1 MLNNYKINIEGR
13 ETIDGMDDGISLFTL
28 GDYDKTEKGFRISY
42 MDTETTG
49 FAGDITTLETDGD
62 KSITVRRRG
71 KSFMDLVVEKDRRN
85 VSHYD
90 TEYGSM
96 LIGVRGNDLRID
108 LDDDGGTVS
117 FRYALD
123 IDTNIVSEHSL
134 DITVKKGNI
143 YEQ

>member
-1 MLNNYKINIEGR
+1 MLNNYNINITGR
-13 ETIDGMDDGISLFTL
+13 ETIDGMDDGISLFTV
-28 GDYDKTEKGFRISY
+28 GDYKKTENGYLISY

-49 FAGDITTLETDGD
+49 FAGDITTLETNGN
-62 KSITVRRRG
+62 KSITIRRRG

-90 TEYGSM
+90 TEFGSM
-96 LIGVRGNDLRID
+96 LVGVHGNDLRIN
-108 LDDDGGTVS
+108 LDDSGGTVS

-134 DITVKKGNI
+134 DITVKEGNRNV
-143 YEQ
+143 Q